1 MKNIKPIT
9 VIKEAFGIKRI
20 IKVGGSHAVILPSD
34 WVDIY
39 TDEVQGS
46 HWVEMGYNNK
56 EITITALT
64 EGDFERISSM
74 IKGVKDDRG

>member
-1 MKNIKPIT
+1 METIKPIT

-20 IKVGGSHAVILPSD
+20 IKIGGSYAVLLPSD

-46 HWVEMGYNNK
+46 HWVELAYNGK
-56 EITITALT
+56 DITITALT
-64 EGDFERISSM
+64 EGDFQHLSSL
-74 IKGVKDDRG
+74 IKEAKDDRG